1 MTFLFGAS
9 RDPRRDKELRAGNE
23 RTRRALARDIND
35 EHALVFGAVPRQ
47 RRRGF
52 WMIYV
57 VVGFLVLGG
66 LGLLPRP
73 ASIPIEVSCAEP
85 GLALSTSTARPG
97 ALVGWRAT
105 GPDGVDY
112 VLTVDANEVS
122 GPAGA
127 VRVDTGGAVSPMFQ
141 MHGCQIEDVQF
152 AAPTDAAT
160 HAVRLFAKRDGRY
173 VAVASAPLTV
183 SG

>member
-1 MTFLFGAS
+1 VTFLFGAS

-35 EHALVFGAVPRQ
+35 EHALAFGAGPRQ

-57 VVGFLVLGG
+57 VLGFLVLGG

-73 ASIPIEVSCAEP
+73 ASIPIGVSCSEP
-85 GLALSTSTARPG
+85 GLALRTSTARPG

-105 GPDGVDY
+105 GPDSVDY
-112 VLTVDANEVS
+112 VLAVDANEVS

-127 VRVDTGGAVSPMFQ
+127 VRVDTGGAVSPTFQ
-141 MHGCQIEDVQF
+141 MRRCQTGDAQF
-152 AAPTDAAT
+152 AAPTDGAMHT
-160 HAVRLFAKRDGRY
+160 IRLFAKRGGRY